1 MADER
6 PSLSLVLP
14 GRFSSVCVLGGGRG
28 SHVGVFT
35 IFFVLCLCITCIK
48 CIESPFVVIWSYI
61 NKVSVS
67 TLAAATEGFSG
78 SFSPAEK

>member
-14 GRFSSVCVLGGGRG
+14 GRFSSVCVCGGG